1 MSANLEN
8 SAVATGLVEDQ
19 FSLQSQRNAMPKNV
33 QNILQLSS
41 FHMLARLC
49 PKSFMVRFSSMWTR
63 NFQMNKLDLEK
74 AKFIGSWRD
83 QENSRKNT
91 YFCFTDYANAFDCV
105 QFGSVAQSCLT
116 LRFHESQHARP
127 PCPSPTPKV
136 YLNSCP
142 SSRWCHPAISSSVVP
157 FSSCP

>member
-8 SAVATGLVEDQ
+8 SVVATGLVESQ
-19 FSLQSQRNAMPKNV
+19 FSLQSQRKAMPKSV

-49 PKSFMVRFSSMWTR
+49 SKSFMVRFSSMWTR

-74 AKFIGSWRD
+74 ATFIWSWRD

-91 YFCFTDYANAFDCV
+91 YFCFIDYANAFDCV
-105 QFGSVAQSCLT
+105 QFSSVTQSCVT
-116 LRFHESQHARP
+116 LRFNESQHARP
-127 PCPSPTPKV
+127 TCPSPTPKV
-136 YLNSCP
+136 YSNSCP
-142 SSRWCHPAISSSVVP
+142 LSQWCHPAISSTVVP